1 MKRLAVLALISLQ
14 LWAIGCVQK
23 YEIEKLHLAIR
34 NGNSSMVKELLAK
47 GIDPDSVD
55 RYGFTP
61 LCQAAY
67 RGDAEIAKML
77 IDHGVDVNLR
87 SDVKDGNKRATFW
100 PLLMAV
106 ERAGYA
112 SDRSGHEDVAIM
124 LIEKGAK
131 VDLADAGGFTPLHE
145 SWFSE
150 RVTRMLVENGADIH
164 AKNRL
169 GETPLHFAIRLGIK
183 DAVRLLLELGAD
195 PEIENNKGETSLDY
209 AKKYERDEILKLITS
224 FQSRKIEQDN
234 DK

>member
-1 MKRLAVLALISLQ
+1 MKWSAVLALISLQ
-14 LWAIGCVQK
+14 VWTIGCGQQ

-34 NGNSSMVKELLAK
+34 NGDSLVVKELLAK
-47 GIDPDSVD
+47 GIDPDTVD

-77 IDHGVDVNLR
+77 IDYGADVNLR
-87 SDVKDGNKRATFW
+87 SDVKDGNKRATFV

-106 ERAGYA
+106 DRAGYT
-112 SDRSGHEDVAIM
+112 SDRSGHESVAIM

-131 VDLADAGGFTPLHE
+131 VDLADEGKFTPLHY

-150 RVTRMLVENGADIH
+150 RVTRMLVKNGADIN

-169 GETPLHFAIRLGIK
+169 GETPLHFAIRLGIE
-183 DAVRLLLELGAD
+183 DAVRFILELGAD

-209 AKKYERDEILKLITS
+209 AKKHERDETLKLITS
-224 FQSRKIEQDN
+224 FQSQKIKADHH
-234 DK
+234 K